1 MSEKTISLISR
12 AFFLAAFA
20 LLALSVLEAVARQ
33 LGYTILRGTFAGGR
47 LFEIS
52 AILVIFVIAMLLRE
66 IRDTLRSRSG

>member
-1 MSEKTISLISR
+1 MDNMLSPIARI
-12 AFFLAAFA
+12 AFIVAFVVA
-20 LLALSVLEAVARQ
+20 GLGILERLSNM

-66 IRDTLRSRSG
+66 IRNLLRSRTG